1 MNLVAELEKSADAFF
16 IKDGTIS
23 VCCPSCGSSFDDTIG
38 GFFDAY
44 FYATGKQITISC
56 QQCNADL
63 KVFIE
68 HVRTEVT
75 LNISIEPVQE

>member
-1 MNLVAELEKSADAFF
+1 MNHVAELQKNASALF
-16 IKDGTIS
+16 IKDGTVS
-23 VCCPSCGSSFDDTIG
+23 VCCPSCGSSFDDTVG
-38 GFFDAY
+38 VFFDAY

-63 KVFIE
+63 KVIIE
-68 HVRTEVT
+68 HVRTVVT